1 MAAEPPRPSPWAP
14 LRQPVFRALWIAG
27 LASDFGAW
35 MHEVGEGWLMTSLS
49 QSPLSVALLQAA
61 DSLAVFLLAV
71 PAGAL
76 ADVLDRRRLGI
87 TVQAWLLVTAT
98 LLGALT
104 LTHRMTPPLLI
115 ALTFVMGM
123 GTAVDTPLWQAIV
136 AEVVPRRDLRPAVTL
151 GGLSIN
157 LARAF
162 APALGGLV
170 VAVAGPF
177 AVFFV
182 NAVTFAFVIVVL
194 RRRRSS
200 GSVRCSEGCVTRAI
214 RRS

>member
-1 MAAEPPRPSPWAP
+1 
-14 LRQPVFRALWIAG
+14 
-27 LASDFGAW
+27 

-49 QSPLSVALLQAA
+49 PSPLSVALLQAA

-76 ADVLDRRRLGI
+76 ADVVDRRRLAI
-87 TVQAWLLVTAT
+87 VTQVWLLVSAAV
-98 LLGALT
+98 LGVLALS
-104 LTHRMTPPLLI
+104 HRIAPGMLI
-115 ALTFVMGM
+115 GLTFAMGV
-123 GTAVDTPLWQAIV
+123 GAALDTPLWQAIV
-136 AEVVPRRDLRPAVTL
+136 AEVVPRRELSQAVTL
-151 GGLSIN
+151 GALSIN

-182 NAVTFAFVIVVL
+182 NAVTFAFVIAVL
-194 RRRRSS
+194 
-200 GSVRCSEGCVTRAI
+200 VRWPREPPRAVAPAE
-214 RRS
+214 RWFGALQGGLRYARHSPELLAAF